1 MKTKSLQGV
10 EVKDADKG
18 LVTAVFA
25 TFNTIDKDGD
35 VTLPGAFKDGTPVRI
50 SAFGHSSW
58 GARGNVLPVGKGT
71 VVSNSTEAI
80 LEGQFFMNTTIGK
93 DHFEVVKAM
102 GELQEWSYSVDPA
115 KESYGDFEGK
125 RVRFL
130 EELKGPHEVS
140 PVLAGAGEGTRTLDL
155 KHNMRFPEEAEAVMA
170 ALKAL
175 RERTADV
182 MAKRAEKGKDLG
194 VESADLIKQVK
205 AELALYEEL
214 LTRESDPGFVED
226 IRREHVKLLA
236 SLS

>member
-58 GARGNVLPVGKGT
+58 GGRGNVLPVGKGT

-155 KHNMRFPEEAEAVMA
+155 KSTLHDQIAVAMDVVTGVIESAERVG
-170 ALKAL
+170 AL
-175 RERTADV
+175 
-182 MAKRAEKGKDLG
+182 RAEKGKEL
-194 VESADLIKQVK
+194 SQVNAK
-205 AELALYEEL
+205 SLDELAGHLERLKAL
-214 LTRESDPGFVED
+214 LTTGEPDPGFVED